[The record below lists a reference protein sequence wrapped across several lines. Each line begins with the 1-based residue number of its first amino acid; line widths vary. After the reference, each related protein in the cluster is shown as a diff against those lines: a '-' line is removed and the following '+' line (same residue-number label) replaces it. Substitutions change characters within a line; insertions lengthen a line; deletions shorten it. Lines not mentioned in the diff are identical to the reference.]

1 MICQQFEQLAPQIAH
16 NELRDA
22 KLLQDAMNHAACCA
36 HCDAILVEAREI
48 AVAVGALAA
57 HDKAVDAAGHL
68 EFTLR
73 AAFAREH
80 GVGAVQNVGDR
91 REFQRAGRR
100 PASTTAHVFAGA
112 TFNRHVFS
120 LAGAAIIF
128 AILLVPGIVGH
139 KSEPSRLAVKPAQ
152 TVAPTVAA
160 VTPADVAAPAQ
171 IVAPVAQ
178 KHFASS
184 HKPKKNPSERETT
197 LTGFLA
203 LPYADDLS
211 TIEYG
216 AIVRLQMSRAD
227 LAWYG
232 LPVPISDSGQKITAD
247 LFVNGSGTPE
257 AIRLV
262 RLRTGD

>member
-16 NELRDA
+16 NEWRDT
-22 KLLQDAMNHAACCA
+22 KLLQDAINHAASCA
-36 HCDAILVEAREI
+36 VCDATLVEAREL
-48 AVAVGALAA
+48 AASVGSLAA
-57 HDKAVDAAGHL
+57 HDKALDSAAQL

-80 GVGAVQNVGDR
+80 APIAQS
-91 REFQRAGRR
+91 RENSFIAARTRSAR
-100 PASTTAHVFAGA
+100 FA
-112 TFNRHVFS
+112 TFGWNAFS
-120 LAGAAIIF
+120 LAGAAIIV
-128 AILLVPGIVGH
+128 AVLLLPRVLDHNPGTDRAVVRPGQTSLPAPTMTTSA
-139 KSEPSRLAVKPAQ
+139 KAGPLMPAVKP
-152 TVAPTVAA
+152 VV
-160 VTPADVAAPAQ
+160 
-171 IVAPVAQ
+171 Q
-178 KHFASS
+178 KRLTAS
-184 HKPKKNPSERETT
+184 HRPKKHPYEPEKT

-211 TIEYG
+211 TIQYG
-216 AIVRLQMSRAD
+216 AIVRLQMSRSD

-262 RLRTGD
+262 R

>member
-1 MICQQFEQLAPQIAH
+1 MICQQFEQLAPQMAR

-22 KLLQDAMNHAACCA
+22 RLLQDATNHAASCA
-36 HCDAILVEAREI
+36 KCDAILVEERE
-48 AVAVGALAA
+48 VAASVAALAA
-57 HDKAVDAAGHL
+57 HDKAVDSAGHL

-80 GVGAVQNVGDR
+80 AANAIPNFGSG
-91 REFQRAGRR
+91 REFERAGHR
-100 PASTTAHVFAGA
+100 PAPTTRAFAA
-112 TFNRHVFS
+112 TSFRWYGFS
-120 LAGAAIIF
+120 LAGAAIVL
-128 AILLVPGIVGH
+128 AILLVPRIVGH
-139 KSEPSRLAVKPAQ
+139 KTELNRV
-152 TVAPTVAA
+152 A
-160 VTPADVAAPAQ
+160 VTPAQVSSPAFAETKIAPPMETVAAPTQ
-171 IVAPVAQ
+171 NHLVAV
-178 KHFASS
+178 
-184 HKPKKNPSERETT
+184 HKPKKNLAEPEKT

-216 AIVRLQMSRAD
+216 AIVRLQMSRSD

-232 LPVPISDSGQKITAD
+232 LPVPISDTGQKITAD

-262 RLRTGD
+262 R

>member
-1 MICQQFEQLAPQIAH
+1 MICQQFEQLAPQMAR

-22 KLLQDAMNHAACCA
+22 KLLQDAENHAASCA
-36 HCDAILVEAREI
+36 NCGANLVEAREI
-48 AVAVGALAA
+48 AASLAALAA
-57 HDKAVDAAGHL
+57 HDKSIDSAGHL

-80 GVGAVQNVGDR
+80 AGSETLGDLKVAPTKSWSSNIFLGASLGWQ
-91 REFQRAGRR
+91 A
-100 PASTTAHVFAGA
+100 
-112 TFNRHVFS
+112 FS

-139 KSEPSRLAVKPAQ
+139 KTEPDRV
-152 TVAPTVAA
+152 A
-160 VTPADVAAPAQ
+160 VTPAQVPSPAVAQTVVAQ
-171 IVAPVAQ
+171 TKITPPTQSVGPVVQ
-178 KHFASS
+178 KHFTASR
-184 HKPKKNPSERETT
+184 KLKRNPSEQETT

-203 LPYADDLS
+203 LPYADDIS

-232 LPVPISDSGQKITAD
+232 LPVPISDNGQKITAD

-262 RLRTGD
+262 R

>member
-1 MICQQFEQLAPQIAH
+1 MICQQFEQLVPQIAR
-16 NELRDA
+16 NELRDV
-22 KLLQDAMNHAACCA
+22 KLLQDATNHAASCA
-36 HCDAILVEAREI
+36 NCGVTLVEARDI
-48 AVAVGALAA
+48 ATGVAALAM
-57 HDKAVDAAGHL
+57 HDRSMDSAGHL

-73 AAFAREH
+73 AAFVREH
-80 GVGAVQNVGDR
+80 AGNAVPNLRDG
-91 REFQRAGRR
+91 REFKRAGRR
-100 PASTTAHVFAGA
+100 PAPTTALHVFAGA
-112 TFNRHVFS
+112 GFGWQMFS

-128 AILLVPGIVGH
+128 AILLVPGIISR
-139 KSEPSRLAVKPAQ
+139 KSVTDR
-152 TVAPTVAA
+152 TV
-160 VTPADVAAPAQ
+160 VTPAQVSSPA
-171 IVAPVAQ
+171 VAQ
-178 KHFASS
+178 AKTALPTQAVEPVTEKHLVAS
-184 HKPKKNPSERETT
+184 HKPKRNSSEPEKT

-232 LPVPISDSGQKITAD
+232 LPVPISDNGQKITAD

-262 RLRTGD
+262 R

>member
-22 KLLQDAMNHAACCA
+22 KLLQDAINHAASCA
-36 HCDAILVEAREI
+36 ACDATLVEAREL
-48 AVAVGALAA
+48 AASVASLAA
-57 HDKAVDAAGHL
+57 HDQALDSAAHL

-73 AAFAREH
+73 VAFAREM
-80 GVGAVQNVGDR
+80 
-91 REFQRAGRR
+91 QRAGHR
-100 PASTTAHVFAGA
+100 PAPTNAIRLSPVFVGA
-112 TFNRHVFS
+112 TFRWASLS
-120 LAGAAIIF
+120 LAAAAII
-128 AILLVPGIVGH
+128 
-139 KSEPSRLAVKPAQ
+139 LAVVFLPRSLNHTSETNRAAAPAQ
-152 TVAPTVAA
+152 SSSPAITSAKTVPTAPTVA
-160 VTPADVAAPAQ
+160 
-171 IVAPVAQ
+171 PVIQ
-178 KHFASS
+178 KRLSGP
-184 HKPKKNPSERETT
+184 HKPKKNSDEPETT

-211 TIEYG
+211 TIQYG
-216 AIVRLQMSRAD
+216 AIVRLQLSRAD

-262 RLRTGD
+262 R

>member
-1 MICQQFEQLAPQIAH
+1 MICQQFEQLGPQIAR

-22 KLLQDAMNHAACCA
+22 KLLQDALNHAAVCA
-36 HCDAILVEAREI
+36 KCDAMLVEEREI
-48 AVAVGALAA
+48 ATSVGALAA
-57 HDKAVDAAGHL
+57 HDRAVDSAGHL

-80 GVGAVQNVGDR
+80 ASSEGLGDLKVAPTKSWASNIFLGGALGW
-91 REFQRAGRR
+91 RA
-100 PASTTAHVFAGA
+100 
-112 TFNRHVFS
+112 FS

-128 AILLVPGIVGH
+128 AILLVPGMVGR
-139 KSEPSRLAVKPAQ
+139 KSEPNLAAVKPAQ
-152 TVAPTVAA
+152 ASSTAVAPTITAPPME
-160 VTPADVAAPAQ
+160 TVAAPTQ
-171 IVAPVAQ
+171 NHLVAVHRPR
-178 KHFASS
+178 
-184 HKPKKNPSERETT
+184 KNLADPEKT

-203 LPYADDLS
+203 LPYADDIS
-211 TIEYG
+211 TIEFG

-232 LPVPISDSGQKITAD
+232 LPVPISDNGQKITAD

-262 RLRTGD
+262 R

>member
-22 KLLQDAMNHAACCA
+22 KLLQDAINHATSCA
-36 HCDAILVEAREI
+36 ACDAVLVGAREL
-48 AVAVGALAA
+48 AASVASLAA
-57 HDKAVDAAGHL
+57 HDKALDSVAHR

-80 GVGAVQNVGDR
+80 AAKMPSRSKVI
-91 REFQRAGRR
+91 
-100 PASTTAHVFAGA
+100 AGA
-112 TFNRHVFS
+112 GLRSARFALFGWHTFS

-128 AILLVPGIVGH
+128 AILLFPRVLNHRTDIN
-139 KSEPSRLAVKPAQ
+139 RAVVAPAQ
-152 TVAPTVAA
+152 PPAPVVRAA
-160 VTPADVAAPAQ
+160 KAAPASPTQ
-171 IVAPVAQ
+171 TPVTQ
-178 KHFASS
+178 KHLAASR
-184 HKPKKNPSERETT
+184 KPKKNPYQPETT

-216 AIVRLQMSRAD
+216 AIVRLQLSRAD

-262 RLRTGD
+262 R

>member
-1 MICQQFEQLAPQIAH
+1 VAPTKSWAS
-16 NELRDA
+16 
-22 KLLQDAMNHAACCA
+22 
-36 HCDAILVEAREI
+36 
-48 AVAVGALAA
+48 
-57 HDKAVDAAGHL
+57 
-68 EFTLR
+68 
-73 AAFAREH
+73 
-80 GVGAVQNVGDR
+80 NV
-91 REFQRAGRR
+91 FL
-100 PASTTAHVFAGA
+100 GA
-112 TFNRHVFS
+112 TLGWQAFS

-128 AILLVPGIVGH
+128 AILLMPGIVGH
-139 KSEPSRLAVKPAQ
+139 KPEPNRVAVTSAQVSSPAVAQ
-152 TVAPTVAA
+152 TKIIPPPQTVSS
-160 VTPADVAAPAQ
+160 VG
-171 IVAPVAQ
+171 Q
-178 KHFASS
+178 KHLVAS
-184 HKPKKNPSERETT
+184 HKPKRNRSEQETT

-262 RLRTGD
+262 R